1 MIYKI
6 NKHGVIKNAIVERE
20 EKDVGHLLSAEVGKK
35 HFKFLL
41 IRNGWTVSEFVH
53 HLRRIANELEGNYNE
68 H

>member
-6 NKHGVIKNAIVERE
+6 NKYGVIKNAIVERE
-20 EKDVGHLLSAEVGKK
+20 QKDVGHLLSAEVGER
-35 HFKFLL
+35 HFKFLV

-53 HLRRIANELEGNYNE
+53 HLRRIANDLEDIYE